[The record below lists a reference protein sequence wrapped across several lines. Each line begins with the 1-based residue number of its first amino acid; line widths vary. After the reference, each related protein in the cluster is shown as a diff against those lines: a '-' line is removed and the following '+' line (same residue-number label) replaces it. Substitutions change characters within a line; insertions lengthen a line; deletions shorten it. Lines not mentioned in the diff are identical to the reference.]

1 MNASLLPTLTWIL
14 GVFLKQLPDELPNAE
29 SQWADIFLDVETH
42 PQCTRPD
49 SNPDLPFFGSL
60 VQHESR
66 ALDHAATEAGWKP
79 DLIKKSGYPVEVHH
93 VTTEDGYIV
102 TLHRLPRHMSEKAP
116 TLVQHGIFHSSADS
130 IISGPK
136 SGLGPYFIKR
146 KGGKVLIYCPLR
158 TRSNHSGSYGC
169 VRVVSSVIGQP
180 RLYSEISDVFWE
192 PQLCSGDLGSV
203 QEASAVFGESK
214 MWYSLYDAGY
224 DVWLGNSR
232 GNYYSRK
239 HVNMTKSDPKF
250 WDFSWHDMGVHDI
263 PAVIDYILDHT
274 GHKDLFFIGH
284 SMGCAMF
291 FVGMAAKPRY
301 NDKIRVM
308 FGLGPAS
315 YMHNGKSS
323 LTTSI
328 FKGLHYKAKDFERL
342 NIYEFLPRVPG
353 WGRLALS
360 ICKDNH
366 LTQPICTGGL
376 SLMGGNFCQFD
387 HGLAGNLKAYG
398 TFEPPEYNLS
408 RITAPVSLY
417 CGESDLVVDCIDV
430 ERLHFELTNA
440 RMKSLQ
446 RITRYTHLDFVW
458 GNDAKLRLYSRIIKK
473 MDAS

>member
-1 MNASLLPTLTWIL
+1 MT
-14 GVFLKQLPDELPNAE
+14 
-29 SQWADIFLDVETH
+29 VE
-42 PQCTRPD
+42 
-49 SNPDLPFFGSL
+49 
-60 VQHESR
+60 
-66 ALDHAATEAGWKP
+66 K
-79 DLIKKSGYPVEVHH
+79 LIK
-93 VTTEDGYIV
+93 EDGL
-102 TLHRLPRHMSEKAP
+102 THCGTAFHDSGANLH
-116 TLVQHGIFHSSADS
+116 SAAN
-130 IISGPK
+130 
-136 SGLGPYFIKR
+136 IKGR
-146 KGGKVLIYCPLR
+146 KKKR
-158 TRSNHSGSYGC
+158 
-169 VRVVSSVIGQP
+169 
-180 RLYSEISDVFWE
+180 
-192 PQLCSGDLGSV
+192 
-203 QEASAVFGESK
+203 
-214 MWYSLYDAGY
+214 YSLYDAGY

-323 LTTSI
+323 LTSSI

-342 NIYEFLPRVPG
+342 NIHEFLPRVPG

-376 SLMGGNFCQFD
+376 SLMGGNNPANINMVRSFLFCDVGNGLYSPLDCQNCRDDWIVEYPCNFCQFD

-430 ERLHFELTNA
+430 ERLHLELTNA

-446 RITRYTHLDFVW
+446 RIRRYTHLDFVW

>member
-1 MNASLLPTLTWIL
+1 MRIVQKGSRSRRDIFGAMNASLLPTLTWIL

-29 SQWADIFLDVETH
+29 SQWADIFLDV
-42 PQCTRPD
+42 
-49 SNPDLPFFGSL
+49 
-60 VQHESR
+60 
-66 ALDHAATEAGWKP
+66 P

-214 MWYSLYDAGY
+214 I
-224 DVWLGNSR
+224 
-232 GNYYSRK
+232 
-239 HVNMTKSDPKF
+239 
-250 WDFSWHDMGVHDI
+250 WHDMGVHDI

-315 YMHNGKSS
+315 YMHNGKSY
-323 LTTSI
+323 SI
-328 FKGLHYKAKDFERL
+328 EEEKMLLLADVLEDEENKDFERL

-446 RITRYTHLDFVW
+446 RIRRYTHLDFVW